1 MKLES
6 STPIEK
12 RKELFDRMNSP
23 KTPEDFSSSVTF
35 TRAEMD
41 EMAGIDRNKID
52 DYINYSKRIAKNC
65 HNKMNEMW
73 KNA

>member
-41 EMAGIDRNKID
+41 EM
-52 DYINYSKRIAKNC
+52 
-65 HNKMNEMW
+65 W
-73 KNA
+73 KNAQQGARL